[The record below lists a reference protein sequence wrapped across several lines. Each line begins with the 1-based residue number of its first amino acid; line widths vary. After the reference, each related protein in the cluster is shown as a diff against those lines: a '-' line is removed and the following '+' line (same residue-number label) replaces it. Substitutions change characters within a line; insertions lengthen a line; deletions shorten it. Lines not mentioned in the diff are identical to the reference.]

1 MRPGRETSPKQ
12 RAADDWAV
20 LEAVRPSEMPGCA
33 YDCGAVIVIDSKA
46 VTVNLNSPRV
56 THDTE
61 GGQGTTPDDGS
72 SVGEMAS
79 PEAAAWGAGRWPP
92 PGDVALREDYRCS
105 AAG

>member
-1 MRPGRETSPKQ
+1 
-12 RAADDWAV
+12 V

-33 YDCGAVIVIDSKA
+33 YDCGAVIVIDPKA
-46 VTVNLNSPRV
+46 VTVNSPPV

-61 GGQGTTPDDGS
+61 GAQGTAPDNGS

-79 PEAAAWGAGRWPP
+79 PAAAAWGVGRWPP
-92 PGDVALREDYRCS
+92 PGDVFLREDYRCS